1 MLKIK
6 LRVYNARSVECGLCG
21 ATPDNLW
28 KFGPVSLDV
37 RAHHFCD
44 VCMNIVDD
52 STAKV

>member
-44 VCMNIVDD
+44 VCMNLVDD